1 MQNPLFNNKRSFATY
16 LGIWILV
23 IFIHI
28 LLLMITE
35 QVSLAYAMADGF
47 ISNIV
52 YAAIGLGLWFPVF
65 FTKSDSEK
73 VLSSLINHLSACAV
87 TVAIWIAITYF
98 ILYSLFEGQ
107 AIYLDFLRKSLPWR
121 AGIGILFY
129 GVIILVYYL
138 MIFNRNIREKLVQE
152 AELKSLVKESE
163 LNSLKSQINP
173 HFLFNSLNSISSLTM
188 FQPEKAQEMIIKLS
202 EFLRYSISIKAEKL
216 TSLQDE
222 ISNIN
227 RYLDIEKI
235 RFGKRLAFDLQGIE
249 PCRELMVPGM
259 ILQPLVEN
267 AVKYGVH
274 ESIEESKIEINCSC
288 NSTALIVEIKNAWDP
303 DFAVKKGEGIGLKNI
318 RSRLRIIYNR
328 DDLMQI
334 RKDQRHY
341 EVKILFPQQ

>member
-1 MQNPLFNNKRSFATY
+1 MQNPLFSNRRSFGIY
-16 LGIWILV
+16 VGIWIIV
-23 IFIHI
+23 ILFHI
-28 LLLMITE
+28 LLVMITE
-35 QVSLAYAMADGF
+35 QVSLANALADGF
-47 ISNIV
+47 ISNV
-52 YAAIGLGLWFPVF
+52 VFAAIGLGLWFPIF
-65 FTKSDSEK
+65 FTKSDSGK
-73 VLSSLINHLSACAV
+73 ILSAIINHLSACVV

-98 ILYSLFEGQ
+98 MLYSLFESQ
-107 AIYLDFLRKSLPWR
+107 TVYISFLQQSLPWR
-121 AGIGILFY
+121 AGIGILYY

-138 MIFNRNIREKLVQE
+138 MIFNRSIREKLVQE

-235 RFGKRLAFDLQGIE
+235 RFGKRLAFDLQGVE
-249 PCRELMVPGM
+249 PCRELKVPGM

-267 AVKYGVH
+267 AVKYGAH

-288 NSTALIVEIKNAWDP
+288 NSSALIVAIRNAYDP
-303 DFAVKKGEGIGLKNI
+303 DYAVKKGEGIGLKNI
-318 RSRLRIIYNR
+318 RSRLRILYNR

-334 RKDQRHY
+334 RKDNQHY

>member
-1 MQNPLFNNKRSFATY
+1 MRQSDWDSGFLFFSRDPTIGKFSVQ
-16 LGIWILV
+16 LV
-23 IFIHI
+23 
-28 LLLMITE
+28 
-35 QVSLAYAMADGF
+35 
-47 ISNIV
+47 
-52 YAAIGLGLWFPVF
+52 
-65 FTKSDSEK
+65 
-73 VLSSLINHLSACAV
+73 NHLSACVV

-98 ILYSLFEGQ
+98 FLYSLFDGQ
-107 AIYLDFLRKSLPWR
+107 TVYLDFLRKSLPWR

-152 AELKSLVKESE
+152 AELKSLVKETE

-249 PCRELMVPGM
+249 PCRELKVPGM

-274 ESIEESKIEINCSC
+274 ESIDESKIEINCSC
-288 NSTALIVEIKNAWDP
+288 NSNGP
-303 DFAVKKGEGIGLKNI
+303 DRGDTKCL
-318 RSRLRIIYNR
+318 
-328 DDLMQI
+328 
-334 RKDQRHY
+334 
-341 EVKILFPQQ
+341 